1 MNLENAIEELY
12 NKDVI
17 ANYKQERLLTL
28 AWCLQ
33 HAPAEQAERA
43 LEILNAE
50 IDWRLISEPSG
61 KAAEMVDRLEAVAA
75 EFLNL
80 KTEAEKKA
88 LAREESIFHAGELEG
103 RKG

>member
-1 MNLENAIEELY
+1 MTLASKIEALY
-12 NKDVI
+12 NEDI
-17 ANYKQERLLTL
+17 INNPKQERLTML

-33 HAPAEQAERA
+33 HSPAEQVERA
-43 LEILNAE
+43 LDILNAE

-61 KAAEMVDRLEAVAA
+61 KAAEMVDLLEAVGH

-80 KTEAEKKA
+80 KLAAEKKA